1 MGWSLQGKVSDRIL
15 TALREG
21 DDGIVITGP
30 QCRAARAL
38 VEWTRETLA
47 RNAGVDVA
55 AIEAFERKL
64 DVPTGD
70 DRRKLEQAL
79 VAGGAVF
86 IAENGGGVGVRLK
99 FSRTDVRR
107 IATLESEGGTVAMDD
122 VP

>member
-1 MGWSLQGKVSDRIL
+1 MKETMSIM
-15 TALREG
+15 
-21 DDGIVITGP
+21 ITGP

-38 VEWTRETLA
+38 VEWTREFLA
-47 RNAGVDVA
+47 RKADVDVA

-64 DVPTGD
+64 GKPTSD

-79 VAGGAVF
+79 MDGGAVF

-99 FSRTDVRR
+99 FSPADVRR
-107 IATLESEGGTVAMDD
+107 IATLEGEGGTVAMDD

>member
-1 MGWSLQGKVSDRIL
+1 M
-15 TALREG
+15 
-21 DDGIVITGP
+21 ITGP

-38 VEWTRETLA
+38 VEWTRELLA
-47 RNAGVDVA
+47 RYADVDVA

-64 DVPTGD
+64 GNPTGD

-79 VAGGAVF
+79 TDGGALF

-99 FSRTDVRR
+99 FSRADVRR
-107 IATLESEGGTVAMDD
+107 IATLEGEGGTVAMDD

>member
-1 MGWSLQGKVSDRIL
+1 ML
-15 TALREG
+15 TG
-21 DDGIVITGP
+21 S

-47 RNAGVDVA
+47 RSSGVDTSV
-55 AIEAFERKL
+55 IEAFERKL
-64 DVPTGD
+64 GNPDVAENA
-70 DRRKLEQAL
+70 KLQRAL
-79 VAGGAVF
+79 EAAGAYF

-107 IATLESEGGTVAMDD
+107 LSILEGEGGTAAMDD